1 MSAPLQYQ
9 RTIDLPLLGF
19 KLIQRFTEL
28 SATANNVS
36 LARMAASPS
45 LVAQLQKLKLELSRA
60 AITESAALPKV
71 SSCCDTLI
79 AETARAGL
87 ASSWYPD

>member
-1 MSAPLQYQ
+1 MPLQYP

-19 KLIQRFTEL
+19 MLIQRFTEL
-28 SATANNVS
+28 NATASNMS

-45 LVAQLQKLKLELSRA
+45 LVAQLQKFKLELSRA
-60 AITESAALPKV
+60 AITESAVLRNV
-71 SSCCDTLI
+71 SSCCGTLI